1 MTNNEIM
8 ADGSEVR
15 ALPKGDRNYRGA
27 EMNTLQIAYKILYS
41 LEHKN
46 KVDYMGQIIGPV
58 ALDVP
63 EEEWIDVLQM
73 LLEEGYISGAKIGK
87 DILGNQYADI
97 KNVKITLK
105 GAQYLSENSAMKRFA
120 RVATDVIT
128 IIKP

>member
-1 MTNNEIM
+1 
-8 ADGSEVR
+8 
-15 ALPKGDRNYRGA
+15 
-27 EMNTLQIAYKILYS
+27 MNTLQIAYKILYS

-63 EEEWIDVLQM
+63 EEKWIDVLQM

-97 KNVKITLK
+97 RNVKITLK

>member
-1 MTNNEIM
+1 
-8 ADGSEVR
+8 
-15 ALPKGDRNYRGA
+15 
-27 EMNTLQIAYKILYS
+27 MNTLQIAYKILYS

-63 EEEWIDVLQM
+63 EEKWIDVLQM

-97 KNVKITLK
+97 RNVKITLK
-105 GAQYLSENSAMKRFA
+105 GAQYLSENSAMKRYA

>member
-1 MTNNEIM
+1 
-8 ADGSEVR
+8 
-15 ALPKGDRNYRGA
+15 
-27 EMNTLQIAYKILYS
+27 MNTLQIAYKILYS

-63 EEEWIDVLQM
+63 EEEWLDVLQV

-97 KNVKITLK
+97 RNVKITLK
-105 GAQYLSENSAMKRFA
+105 GAQYLSENSAMKRCA

>member
-1 MTNNEIM
+1 
-8 ADGSEVR
+8 
-15 ALPKGDRNYRGA
+15 
-27 EMNTLQIAYKILYS
+27 MNTLQIAYKILYS
-41 LEHKN
+41 LEHK
-46 KVDYMGQIIGPV
+46 KRADYMGQIISPA
-58 ALDVP
+58 ALDIP

-120 RVATDVIT
+120 KVATDVIT

>member
-1 MTNNEIM
+1 
-8 ADGSEVR
+8 
-15 ALPKGDRNYRGA
+15 
-27 EMNTLQIAYKILYS
+27 MNTLQIAYKILYS
-41 LEHKN
+41 LEHK
-46 KVDYMGQIIGPV
+46 KRADYMGQIISPA
-58 ALDVP
+58 ALDIP

-73 LLEEGYISGAKIGK
+73 LLEEGYVSGAKIGK

-97 KNVKITLK
+97 RNVKITLK

>member
-1 MTNNEIM
+1 
-8 ADGSEVR
+8 
-15 ALPKGDRNYRGA
+15 
-27 EMNTLQIAYKILYS
+27 MNTLQIAYKILYS
-41 LEHKN
+41 LEYK
-46 KVDYMGQIIGPV
+46 KRADYMGQIISPA
-58 ALDVP
+58 ALDIP

-120 RVATDVIT
+120 KVATDVIT

>member
-1 MTNNEIM
+1 
-8 ADGSEVR
+8 
-15 ALPKGDRNYRGA
+15 
-27 EMNTLQIAYKILYS
+27 MNTLQIAYKILYS
-41 LEHKN
+41 LEHK
-46 KVDYMGQIIGPV
+46 KRADYMGQIISPA
-58 ALDVP
+58 ALDIP
-63 EEEWIDVLQM
+63 EEDWIDVLQM

-120 RVATDVIT
+120 KVATDVIT

>member
-1 MTNNEIM
+1 
-8 ADGSEVR
+8 
-15 ALPKGDRNYRGA
+15 
-27 EMNTLQIAYKILYS
+27 MNTLQIAYKILYS